1 MTLEFRDAVRDA
13 LAEELERDSSVVFF
27 GESAPKN
34 TGGLVLAIALSIAAM
49 FAIGLA
55 IAAGARTPGAAR
67 GIMMAT
73 FYPLMFFSGLY
84 IPMQLLPGAL
94 QDISHFTPLGAAVD
108 PRHCVHAASRK
119 AGVTRWL
126 PAMPMA

>member
-1 MTLEFRDAVRDA
+1 
-13 LAEELERDSSVVFF
+13 
-27 GESAPKN
+27 
-34 TGGLVLAIALSIAAM
+34 VLAIALSIAAM

-55 IAAGARTPGAAR
+55 IAAGARTAGAAR

-94 QDISHFTPLGAAVD
+94 QDISHVTPLGAAVEAIQD
-108 PRHCVHAASRK
+108 SMLQGFPPVAPLLVLAVYAVVFGLVAKRFF
-119 AGVTRWL
+119 RWE
-126 PAMPMA
+126 